1 MATVWVA
8 INIYDNKKIN
18 EVKKGG
24 KVQKSVAIGKK
35 LRIKFELESV
45 NWLVDNRRYMLVRVC
60 VVSVTE
66 KCGSG

>member
-45 NWLVDNRRYMLVRVC
+45 NW
-60 VVSVTE
+60 SI
-66 KCGSG
+66 G